1 MQNKKFLSVMLCGT
15 MAATMLAG
23 CQKQAGS
30 DSTSQQ
36 DSSSQESSVQE
47 SSSQQTVK
55 AGEIPQDYK
64 YYYSFDAADNKTD
77 IQPTAQTIGGDP
89 ILSAADKDV
98 VYIPGV
104 KGDAVYTDGITGYKL
119 TDVNGVGDNY
129 TISFWIYAT
138 RLSNYMPTVQ
148 FGPDVH
154 GDATGGQHYTN
165 ITRAE
170 WSGEGTFPCIWSYD
184 QLDNALWPAWSDAAT
199 GEPMKQWV
207 QIALV
212 VDSNNLSAD
221 GTLIASKLY
230 INGQEWITKDSDGN
244 VVPAY
249 VTKNC
254 MQASD
259 NFDFL
264 LGVNYWDSVFKGAF
278 DELYIYD
285 YALNAE
291 QVAALYADG
300 NSNAEFVE
308 PERVINVTK
317 DDSAIAS
324 IGALDFS
331 KADDVYSE
339 PIDIADGQTKQIK
352 LKHWSDGK
360 DVKNNYY
367 FIFKDADGNEVARVN
382 ADMTGTADGKDI
394 ADSCFTWSWGN
405 WNTWEQ
411 SVMVETDVTATITY
425 ADGTVTVD
433 VDNVDYNKTSNTA
446 RAEFPVTGEIASIEI
461 GTQSSYTDIL
471 SIKDKTVKAAEGVI
485 VGNTDC
491 TTPFWSA
498 FSDIFTIPEG
508 ESVTKTFKNYTDGV
522 NNWDN
527 FLVVLQTTPTGHSAD
542 DAEGYAEYAVLRADN
557 FGWGTGYDGI
567 ATAECDW
574 NWDTFTSDIDGATCE
589 VTITNN
595 GATAD
600 VVAVVTTTAGTVY
613 TQKYTGIAT
622 GGDLNACFTCEAS
635 YLSFD
640 APVVGSTDCTT
651 PFWTAFSDIWSV
663 EKGATVTKSFTNY
676 TDGVNNWDNFL
687 VILQTTAQGHSAADA
702 EGYAEYAVLRADNF
716 GWGAGYDGIATA
728 ECDWN
733 WDTFTSDMDGA
744 KVEVSVTNNGD
755 TADVVAVVTTAAGTV
770 YTQKYTGITTGGE
783 LNFCLTCEAAYLVM
797 E

>member
-1 MQNKKFLSVMLCGT
+1 
-15 MAATMLAG
+15 
-23 CQKQAGS
+23 
-30 DSTSQQ
+30 
-36 DSSSQESSVQE
+36 
-47 SSSQQTVK
+47 
-55 AGEIPQDYK
+55 
-64 YYYSFDAADNKTD
+64 
-77 IQPTAQTIGGDP
+77 
-89 ILSAADKDV
+89 
-98 VYIPGV
+98 
-104 KGDAVYTDGITGYKL
+104 
-119 TDVNGVGDNY
+119 
-129 TISFWIYAT
+129 
-138 RLSNYMPTVQ
+138 
-148 FGPDVH
+148 
-154 GDATGGQHYTN
+154 
-165 ITRAE
+165 
-170 WSGEGTFPCIWSYD
+170 
-184 QLDNALWPAWSDAAT
+184 
-199 GEPMKQWV
+199 
-207 QIALV
+207 
-212 VDSNNLSAD
+212 
-221 GTLIASKLY
+221 
-230 INGQEWITKDSDGN
+230 
-244 VVPAY
+244 
-249 VTKNC
+249 

-264 LGVNYWDSVFKGAF
+264 LGINYWDSVFKGAF

-308 PERVINVTK
+308 PERVINVAK

-339 PIDIADGQTKQIK
+339 PINIADGQTKQIK

-360 DVKNNYY
+360 DGKNNYY
-367 FIFKDADGNEVARVN
+367 FVFKDADGNEVARVN

-433 VDNVDYNKTSNTA
+433 IDNVDYNKTSNTA
-446 RAEFPVTGEIASIEI
+446 KAEFPVKGEIASIEI

-471 SIKDKTVKAAEGVI
+471 SIKDKTVRATGTI

-491 TTPFWSA
+491 TTPFWTA
-498 FSDIFTIPEG
+498 FSDIFAVPEG
-508 ESVTKTFKNYTDGV
+508 ESVTKTFTNYTDGA

-527 FLVVLQTTPTGHSAD
+527 FLVVLQTTAEGHSAA
-542 DAEGYAEYAVLRADN
+542 DADGYAEYAVLRADN
-557 FGWGTGYDGI
+557 FGWGDGYET

-589 VTITNN
+589 VTFTNN

-600 VVAVVTTTAGTVY
+600 VVAVITTVDGTVY
-613 TQKYTGIAT
+613 TQSYTGITT
-622 GGDLNACFTCEAS
+622 GGELYACFTCEAS

-651 PFWTAFSDIWSV
+651 PFWTAFSDIWTV
-663 EKGATVTKSFTNY
+663 EEGATVTKTFTNY

-687 VILQTTAQGHSAADA
+687 VVLQTTAKGHSAADA
-702 EGYAEYAVLRADNF
+702 DGYAEYAVLRADNF
-716 GWGAGYDGIATA
+716 GWGDGYETVTA

-733 WDTFTSDMDGA
+733 WDTYTSDMDGA
-744 KVEVSVTNNGD
+744 KVELSVTNNGA

-770 YTQKYTGITTGGE
+770 YTQKYTGITTGGD

>member
-1 MQNKKFLSVMLCGT
+1 MRKFLSVILCGA
-15 MAATMLAG
+15 MAVTMLAG
-23 CQKQAGS
+23 CQKKADS
-30 DSTSQQ
+30 DSTS
-36 DSSSQESSVQE
+36 E
-47 SSSQQTVK
+47 QQTTTAEQTSASGTGTEVK

-64 YYYSFDAADNKTD
+64 YYYSFDAADHKD
-77 IQPTAQTIGGDP
+77 SIQPTAQTIGGDP
-89 ILSAADKDV
+89 ILSAADKDA

-104 KGDAVYTDGITGYKL
+104 KGDAIYTDGITGYKL

-138 RLSNYMPTVQ
+138 RFANYMPTVQ
-148 FGPDVH
+148 FGPDIH
-154 GDATGGQHYTN
+154 GDLTGGQHYVN

-170 WSGEGTFPCIWSYD
+170 WSGAGSFPCIWSYD
-184 QLDNALWPAWSDAAT
+184 QLDNALWPAWADAAT
-199 GEPMKQWV
+199 GEPLKEWI

-212 VDSNNLSAD
+212 VDAGNLSAD
-221 GTLIASKLY
+221 GTLIAAKLY

-244 VVPAY
+244 VVTPY

-264 LGVNYWDSVFKGAF
+264 LGINYWDAVFKGAF

-285 YALNAE
+285 YALNDE
-291 QVAALYADG
+291 QIAALYADG
-300 NSNAEFVE
+300 DPEAEYVE
-308 PERVINVTK
+308 PERVINVAK
-317 DDSAIAS
+317 DENAIAS

-331 KADDVYSE
+331 KADDVYAE
-339 PIDIADGQTKQIK
+339 PIQLTDGQTIQIK

-360 DVKNNYY
+360 DAKNNYY
-367 FIFKDADGNEVARVN
+367 FVFKDAEGSEVARVN
-382 ADMTGTADGKDI
+382 ADMTGTADGADI
-394 ADSCFTWSWGN
+394 DDKCFTWSWAN

-425 ADGTVTVD
+425 ADGMVTVD

-446 RAEFPVTGEIASIEI
+446 KAEFAVKGTIASVEI

-471 SIKDKTVKAAEGVI
+471 SIKDKTVKATGVV

-491 TTPFWSA
+491 TTPFWTA
-498 FSDIFTIPEG
+498 FSDIWTVKEG
-508 ESVTKTFKNYTDGV
+508 ESVTKTFTNYTDGV

-527 FLVVLQTTPTGHSAD
+527 FLVVLQNTPTGHSA
-542 DAEGYAEYAVLRADN
+542 AEADGYAEYAVLRADN

-574 NWDTFTSDIDGATCE
+574 NWDTFTSDMDGAACE
-589 VTITNN
+589 VTVTNN

-622 GGDLNACFTCEAS
+622 GGDLNFCFTCEAS

-640 APVVGSTDCTT
+640 APVVGLTDCTT
-651 PFWTAFSDIWSV
+651 PFWTAFSDIWEV
-663 EKGATVTKSFTNY
+663 KQGETVTKNFTNY

-687 VILQTTAQGHSAADA
+687 VVLQTTATGHSAADT

-716 GWGAGYDGIATA
+716 GWGTGYDGIVTA

-733 WDTFTSDMDGA
+733 WDTFTSDIDGA
-744 KVEVSVTNNGD
+744 QVALSITNNGD
-755 TADVVAVVTTAAGTV
+755 TADVVAAVTTTAGTV
-770 YTQKYTGITTGGE
+770 YTQKYTGIATGGD
-783 LNFCLTCEAAYLVM
+783 LYFCLTCEASYLTIA

>member
-1 MQNKKFLSVMLCGT
+1 MNKKFLSVMLCGT
-15 MAATMLAG
+15 MTAAMLAG
-23 CQKQAGS
+23 CQKQTAT
-30 DSTSQQ
+30 DPT
-36 DSSSQESSVQE
+36 ETTTEPKSSVEQTSGTE
-47 SSSQQTVK
+47 TVK

-64 YYYSFDAADNKTD
+64 YYYSFDAADNKSD

-129 TISFWIYAT
+129 TVSFWIYAT
-138 RLSNYMPTVQ
+138 RFSNYMPTVQ
-148 FGPDVH
+148 FGPDIH
-154 GDATGGQHYTN
+154 GDATGGQHYVN
-165 ITRAE
+165 ITRTE
-170 WSGEGTFPCIWSYD
+170 WAGEGTFPCLWSYD
-184 QLDNALWPAWSDAAT
+184 ELDNALWPAWSDIAT
-199 GEPMKQWV
+199 GEPLKQWV

-221 GTLIASKLY
+221 GTLIATKLY

-264 LGVNYWDSVFKGAF
+264 LGVNYWDSIFKGAF

-300 NSNAEFVE
+300 NASAEFVE
-308 PERVINVTK
+308 PERVINVAK

-331 KADDVYSE
+331 KADDVYAE
-339 PIDIADGQTKQIK
+339 PVEISDGETIQIK

-360 DVKNNYY
+360 DAKNNYY
-367 FIFKDADGNEVARVN
+367 FVFKDVDGNEVARVN

-394 ADSCFTWSWGN
+394 ADSAFTWSWGN

-411 SVMVETDVTATITY
+411 SVMVETEVTANITY
-425 ADGTVTVD
+425 ADGKVTVD

-446 RAEFPVTGEIASIEI
+446 KAEFEVSGEIASIEI

-471 SIKDKTVKAAEGVI
+471 SIKDKTVRATGTI

-491 TTPFWSA
+491 TTAFWTA
-498 FSDIFTIPEG
+498 FSDIFAIPEG
-508 ESVTKTFKNYTDGV
+508 ESVTKTFTNYTDGV

-527 FLVVLQTTPTGHSAD
+527 FLVVLQNTATGHSATE
-542 DAEGYAEYAVLRADN
+542 AEGYAEYAVLRADN
-557 FGWGTGYDGI
+557 FGWGTGYET
-567 ATAECDW
+567 ATAEADW
-574 NWDTFTSDIDGATCE
+574 NWDTYTSDMDGAKVE

-613 TQKYTGIAT
+613 TQKYTGITT
-622 GGDLNACFTCEAS
+622 GGELYACFTCEAS
-635 YLSFD
+635 YLSFE
-640 APVVGSTDCTT
+640 APVVGLTDCTT
-651 PFWTAFSDIWSV
+651 PFWTAFSDIWEVKEGES
-663 EKGATVTKSFTNY
+663 VTKNFTNY

-687 VILQTTAQGHSAADA
+687 VVLQNTATGHSAADA

-716 GWGAGYDGIATA
+716 GWGTGYETATA
-728 ECDWN
+728 EADWN
-733 WDTFTSDMDGA
+733 WDTYTSDMDGA
-744 KVEVSVTNNGD
+744 KVALTVTNNGA
-755 TADVVAVVTTAAGTV
+755 TADIVAVVTTTAGTV
-770 YTQKYTGITTGGE
+770 YTQKYTGITTGGD